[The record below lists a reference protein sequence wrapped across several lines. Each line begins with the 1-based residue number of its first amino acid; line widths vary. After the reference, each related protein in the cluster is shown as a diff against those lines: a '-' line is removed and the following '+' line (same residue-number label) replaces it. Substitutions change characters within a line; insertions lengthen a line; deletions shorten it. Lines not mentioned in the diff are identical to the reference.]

1 MSKIRKIIRTIHH
14 ATRAYDVPAEHAFSR
29 ESIAEQTAIGTA
41 ELAKAERNRPAPA
54 EIEPFAGTPAV

>member
-1 MSKIRKIIRTIHH
+1 MRH

-29 ESIAEQTAIGTA
+29 ESIAEQTAIGAA